1 MDMMMPSA
9 TATPASRTSPLM
21 LIALET
27 MPCGCVSGVYRARPS
42 VVELELV
49 EAKGPN
55 CVFDRHQSGHVVSL
69 GVPDFSAWEGGEPLV

>member
-1 MDMMMPSA
+1 MTHPASA
-9 TATPASRTSPLM
+9 TSRTSPLM

-42 VVELELV
+42 IVELELV

-55 CVFDRHQSGHVVSL
+55 CLFYRHQMGHVMSL
-69 GVPDFSAWEGGEPLV
+69 GVPDYSAGEGGEPLV